1 MKNYDNYVFE
11 IADQPL
17 TCHSLFRTINEWN
30 MKQID
35 FLLLPRFCMINKLI
49 HGCLENYWISLLLF
63 NCWTLKEKFHISACP
78 FFVPFSQSDPIKS
91 LSRCMFQCWCA
102 CKDHSLVLVHLW
114 AFSTQHVTLVL
125 FVSSFEIIIFIFREE
140 SESVVQLKGL
150 TPSGHLPVGLLS
162 GGKQG
167 LQTGKCVTMFI
178 CFS

>member
-1 MKNYDNYVFE
+1 MDKICRPGLFRMTR
-11 IADQPL
+11 L
-17 TCHSLFRTINEWN
+17 TWLLGDMEFLFSCSTVEHSKRNSISLHVHSLC
-30 MKQID
+30 
-35 FLLLPRFCMINKLI
+35 LLVKVIPSKVCHNHIVQ
-49 HGCLENYWISLLLF
+49 CL
-63 NCWTLKEKFHISACP
+63 
-78 FFVPFSQSDPIKS
+78 
-91 LSRCMFQCWCA
+91 RCMFQCWCA
-102 CKDHSLVLVHLW
+102 CKDHSLVLVHLL

-167 LQTGKCVTMFI
+167 LQTGKCVMFI

>member
-1 MKNYDNYVFE
+1 MSSGPFSHDAAHMVAWRYGIY
-11 IADQPL
+11 
-17 TCHSLFRTINEWN
+17 
-30 MKQID
+30 
-35 FLLLPRFCMINKLI
+35 
-49 HGCLENYWISLLLF
+49 LLLF

-78 FFVPFSQSDPIKS
+78 FFMPFSQSDPIKS

-114 AFSTQHVTLVL
+114 AFATQHVTLVL
-125 FVSSFEIIIFIFREE
+125 FVSSFQIIIFIFREE

-167 LQTGKCVTMFI
+167 LQTGKCVTVNLFFLR
-178 CFS
+178 FSVSYSVPVNFFWQGVMQFFRGVAQSKVL

>member
-1 MKNYDNYVFE
+1 M
-11 IADQPL
+11 
-17 TCHSLFRTINEWN
+17 H
-30 MKQID
+30 
-35 FLLLPRFCMINKLI
+35 LL
-49 HGCLENYWISLLLF
+49 
-63 NCWTLKEKFHISACP
+63 
-78 FFVPFSQSDPIKS
+78 
-91 LSRCMFQCWCA
+91 
-102 CKDHSLVLVHLW
+102 
-114 AFSTQHVTLVL
+114 AFSTQLVTLVL